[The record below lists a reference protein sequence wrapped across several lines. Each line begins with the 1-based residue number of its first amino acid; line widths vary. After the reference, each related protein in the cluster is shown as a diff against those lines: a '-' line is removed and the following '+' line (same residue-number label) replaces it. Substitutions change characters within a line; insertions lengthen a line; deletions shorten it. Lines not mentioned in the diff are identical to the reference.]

1 MTYLLEQFILLSNPG
16 VSDQKFMSL
25 VCSKTFDSTD
35 CGSIRDTSLYPAS
48 EMEMV
53 YLHLMG
59 IEDDCEEIE
68 RQKVIAKESNI
79 DWLIY
84 LREVSEE
91 VQLLSWAGVAR
102 VNRKSIY

>member
-1 MTYLLEQFILLSNPG
+1 MDRG
-16 VSDQKFMSL
+16 
-25 VCSKTFDSTD
+25 
-35 CGSIRDTSLYPAS
+35 GIRNASLYPES

-59 IEDDCEEIE
+59 IEDDREEIE

-91 VQLLSWAGVAR
+91 VQLLSWAGV
-102 VNRKSIY
+102 VIVDRKSIY